1 MIDLNKFSKL
11 AAFKAGSDC
20 EVYANN
26 TADIR
31 EFIANAEAE
40 WLLAIAEEI
49 GSQFVGVS
57 VPVRGKEKYNEV
69 RKVIVLALV
78 DCALIE
84 AERFSD
90 EQLDLLWVAEEWA
103 KGNAHADD
111 FQSAKVKSLHA
122 YEYQDRKKEYG
133 NVYEREAAK
142 MPYKSAK
149 AVWFVFKNENHA
161 GLVSIMA
168 NFIQTECGK
177 SAALEFKK
185 ECAEICREFL
195 GELIINYYNNNKII

>member
-1 MIDLNKFSKL
+1 MIDLKKFGKL

-20 EVYANN
+20 EVFAAAA
-26 TADIR
+26 ADIR

-49 GSQFVGVS
+49 GSQFVGIS
-57 VPVRGKEKYNEV
+57 VPVQNREKYNEV
-69 RKVIVLALV
+69 RKAIVLALV
-78 DCALIE
+78 DCALVE

-111 FQSAKVKSLHA
+111 FQSAKIRSLHA
-122 YEYQDRKKEYG
+122 YEYQDRKKQYG
-133 NVYEREAAK
+133 KVYERQAAE
-142 MPYKSAK
+142 MPYKSGK
-149 AVWFVFKNENHA
+149 IVWFVFKQENHA
-161 GLVSIMA
+161 GLITIMS
-168 NFIQTECGK
+168 NFIFVESGK
-177 SAALEFKK
+177 AASLEFKK

-195 GELIINYYNNNKII
+195 GEIIINYYNNNKII